1 MAKDNP
7 RDQENVP
14 PTSPSRY
21 AETPPPPSY
30 SSGDYSY
37 TVELVGT
44 IQNQLGKLTQAVETL
59 TKESTEI
66 RKKVD
71 KLSHIVYAAGV
82 VGAIL
87 VAVAGFVASKIVDA
101 VIATIKASG
110 H

>member
-1 MAKDNP
+1 MAKHSP
-7 RDQENVP
+7 RDSENVP

-37 TVELVGT
+37 TVELVAA

-59 TKESTEI
+59 TKESTEA

-82 VGAIL
+82 VATIFTAL
-87 VAVAGFVASKIVDA
+87 AGFVASKIADA
-101 VIATIKASG
+101 VIATLKTSG